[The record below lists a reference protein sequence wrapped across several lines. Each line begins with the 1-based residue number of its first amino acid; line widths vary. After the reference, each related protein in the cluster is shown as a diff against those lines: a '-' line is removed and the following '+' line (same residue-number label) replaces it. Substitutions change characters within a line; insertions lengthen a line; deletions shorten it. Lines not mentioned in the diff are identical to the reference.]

1 MLPANT
7 KEKGGALML
16 LAVNV
21 SNSQILLGGYDGSR
35 LVFCARV
42 HADRAWTADEYA
54 VQFSRVLSL
63 YGCEAAGIKGIIF
76 SCVVPALAETV
87 RRALAMLY
95 RGRIYTVGPGLKSGL
110 AIRIDN
116 PAQLGSELVCAAIGA
131 SETFQPP
138 LVVITMDTAISMMA
152 IDARR
157 QLLGGVILPGP
168 EVSLEALIRRTA
180 QLPQVDLEAAPAGVI
195 GTNTTLS
202 LQAGAVLGTATL
214 LDGMLARFSAE
225 MGGPVTAVCTG
236 RMHRSIL
243 AACATPLEYDQDLIL
258 RGLWRIYLKNRR

>member
-1 MLPANT
+1 
-7 KEKGGALML
+7 ML

-95 RGRIYTVGPGLKSGL
+95 RGRIYTVGPGLKTGL
-110 AIRIDN
+110 QMHMDD
-116 PAQLGSELVCAAIGA
+116 PAQLGG
-131 SETFQPP
+131 
-138 LVVITMDTAISMMA
+138 
-152 IDARR
+152 
-157 QLLGGVILPGP
+157 
-168 EVSLEALIRRTA
+168 
-180 QLPQVDLEAAPAGVI
+180 
-195 GTNTTLS
+195 
-202 LQAGAVLGTATL
+202 
-214 LDGMLARFSAE
+214 
-225 MGGPVTAVCTG
+225 
-236 RMHRSIL
+236 
-243 AACATPLEYDQDLIL
+243 
-258 RGLWRIYLKNRR
+258 

>member
-1 MLPANT
+1 MILALNIGNT
-7 KEKGGALML
+7 H
-16 LAVNV
+16 
-21 SNSQILLGGYDGSR
+21 ILLGVWQQDQLLFRATLSAETSR
-35 LVFCARV
+35 S
-42 HADRAWTADEYA
+42 TDEYA
-54 VQFSRVLSL
+54 IQLLSL
-63 YGCEAAGIKGIIF
+63 F
-76 SCVVPALAETV
+76 SLHGLRPDQLEGAILSSVVPSLTARLRQAV
-87 RRALAMLY
+87 QQLCQLRVM
-95 RGRIYTVGPGLKSGL
+95 TVGPGLKSGL

-131 SETFQPP
+131 LETFQPP
-138 LVVITMDTAISMMA
+138 LVVVTMDTAISMMA

-258 RGLWRIYLKNRR
+258 RGLWRIYQKNRR

>member
-1 MLPANT
+1 
-7 KEKGGALML
+7 ML

-95 RGRIYTVGPGLKSGL
+95 RGRIYTVGPGLKTGL
-110 AIRIDN
+110 QMHMDD
-116 PAQLGSELVCAAIGA
+116 PAQLGGELVCCAVAARALG
-131 SETFQPP
+131 P
-138 LVVITMDTAISMMA
+138 LPCVAVLMDTAISMVA
-152 IDARR
+152 LDKNGV
-157 QLLGGVILPGP
+157 LCGGAILPG
-168 EVSLEALIRRTA
+168 VRTGYDALCERTA
-180 QLPQVDLEAAPAGVI
+180 RPCLRRAGHQLCGLHAGGGRVRHRQHA
-195 GTNTTLS
+195 GWY
-202 LQAGAVLGTATL
+202 AGAL
-214 LDGMLARFSAE
+214 FF
-225 MGGPVTAVCTG
+225 GPEW
-236 RMHRSIL
+236 RSG
-243 AACATPLEYDQDLIL
+243 L
-258 RGLWRIYLKNRR
+258 RGNRRLCACGIAALPPCGAL